1 VTRVTRNSEAG
12 KNLKAIAS
20 VVRPPVNLVTKRD
33 YRGVENLAID
43 SGVVV
48 SPNHISW
55 FDPLVIAQFLWDN
68 DRPPRFLGKASIF
81 RIPILGKLIKNA
93 GQIPVYRNSHAA
105 AQSVNY
111 SIASVKRGEAV
122 VIYPEGTITRDPN
135 LWPMHGKSGAV
146 NVALSANVPL
156 IPVAQWGAQE
166 IMAPYQKKLK
176 IFPIKTIKIIAG
188 KPLDLDDLRDKQLD
202 STILKI
208 GTERLMRAIADLLGE
223 LREEI
228 PPAELLKWGRRI

>member
-1 VTRVTRNSEAG
+1 MTKVTRSSSAG

-20 VVRPPVNLVTKRD
+20 IVRPPLSLLTKRD

-43 SGVVV
+43 SGIVVC
-48 SPNHISW
+48 PNHISW
-55 FDPLVIAQFLWDN
+55 FDPLVVAQFLWDN
-68 DRPPRFLGKASIF
+68 DRPPRFLGKASLF
-81 RIPILGKLIKNA
+81 RIPFLGKIIRNA

-105 AQSVNY
+105 ALSVNY

-135 LWPMHGKSGAV
+135 LWPMSGKSGAV

-166 IMAPYQKKLK
+166 IMAPYQKKLNL
-176 IFPIKTIKIIAG
+176 FPIKTMKVIAG
-188 KPLDLDDLRDKQLD
+188 EPLDLDDLRGKPID
-202 STILKI
+202 SEILKI
-208 GTERLMRAIADLLGE
+208 GTARLMKEIAKLLGKLRNEEPPVE
-223 LREEI
+223 LY
-228 PPAELLKWGRRI
+228 KWGSSR